1 MKYNEQGYDCIEENI
16 NNHFVIN
23 LVDLEKNN
31 LSTMTIENGLE
42 EFSLS
47 EREQQE
53 MFLYY
58 YLLEKW
64 S

>member
-1 MKYNEQGYDCIEENI
+1 MKYNEQGYGCIEENI